1 MVRRNNETQAW
12 KSMDVDRRVFC
23 YCKRRVLDL
32 VWRGQIGD
40 LDDKK
45 IQWLRGLLNA
55 KEKENVPSESEN

>member
-12 KSMDVDRRVFC
+12 KGMDVDCRVFC
-23 YCKRRVLDL
+23 YRKRRVLDL